1 MEYRF
6 KSYTGEIF
14 TNKQVDTYN
23 QLTKTIESR
32 QAQGLPCEA
41 LLNGRHNFF
50 ECCSQKQSNRKIKQ

>member
-23 QLTKTIESR
+23 QLTKTIEAR

-50 ECCSQKQSNRKIKQ
+50 KCCSQKH